1 MALRPFDPV
10 FTTRDGKDES
20 FIVIPPFCGHR
31 SGKGRSDVRVL
42 DIAPE
47 GSNRYLAPVLRN
59 ILTRLVPTRYA
70 SGVIYGTL
78 VTAGAIVTASEAA
91 PNVVEMAITVVVTV
105 ALYWVAH
112 AYAEVVGNSQAI
124 APSLKVAVRELALE
138 SPMVAACILPLAVLL
153 ATDLVGASFE
163 LATTIS
169 LLATVGLLLIWGLLA
184 ARRARLNRAWAAAS
198 GAVYTLLGVAIVGLK
213 LILVH

>member
-1 MALRPFDPV
+1 
-10 FTTRDGKDES
+10 
-20 FIVIPPFCGHR
+20 
-31 SGKGRSDVRVL
+31 
-42 DIAPE
+42 
-47 GSNRYLAPVLRN
+47 
-59 ILTRLVPTRYA
+59 
-70 SGVIYGTL
+70 
-78 VTAGAIVTASEAA
+78 
-91 PNVVEMAITVVVTV
+91 MAITVVVTV

-153 ATDLVGASFE
+153 ATDLAGASFE

-169 LLATVGLLLIWGLLA
+169 LLATVGLLLVWGLLA
-184 ARRARLNRAWAAAS
+184 ARKSRLSRAWAAAS
-198 GAVYTLLGVAIVGLK
+198 GGVYTLLGVAIVVLK

>member
-1 MALRPFDPV
+1 
-10 FTTRDGKDES
+10 
-20 FIVIPPFCGHR
+20 
-31 SGKGRSDVRVL
+31 
-42 DIAPE
+42 
-47 GSNRYLAPVLRN
+47 
-59 ILTRLVPTRYA
+59 
-70 SGVIYGTL
+70 

-124 APSLKVAVRELALE
+124 APSFKVAVRELALE

-198 GAVYTLLGVAIVGLK
+198 GGVYTLLGVAIVGLK

>member
-1 MALRPFDPV
+1 LSWPV
-10 FTTRDGKDES
+10 RRDA
-20 FIVIPPFCGHR
+20 HR
-31 SGKGRSDVRVL
+31 RSDVRVL
-42 DIAPE
+42 DVAPE

-59 ILTRLVPTRYA
+59 ILTRLVPTRDA

-124 APSLKVAVRELALE
+124 APSFKVAVRELALE
-138 SPMVAACILPLAVLL
+138 SPMVAACI
-153 ATDLVGASFE
+153 
-163 LATTIS
+163 

-198 GAVYTLLGVAIVGLK
+198 GGVYTLLGVAIVGLK